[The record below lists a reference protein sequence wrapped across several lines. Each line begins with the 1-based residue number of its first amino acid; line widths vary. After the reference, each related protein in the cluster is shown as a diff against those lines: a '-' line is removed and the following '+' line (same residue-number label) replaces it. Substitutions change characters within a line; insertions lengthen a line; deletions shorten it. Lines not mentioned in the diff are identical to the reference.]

1 MHVDVVSDQRFVF
14 VFAFKSY
21 LLKYVCLN
29 SLNIKLI
36 PLKILRFIIRDS
48 KTNQSYNVHEIFLKD
63 KRKNLRTK
71 VKLYSWKLFK
81 QIKNFENYWKTRE
94 ERGRFLKARKIY
106 MIYLSSFRDMIK
118 QRTFLENLWFA
129 NNILSTVHRAI
140 LS

>member
-71 VKLYSWKLFK
+71 VELY
-81 QIKNFENYWKTRE
+81 IVENFSNKSKTLKTIERRE
-94 ERGRFLKARKIY
+94 KKEGGF
-106 MIYLSSFRDMIK
+106 
-118 QRTFLENLWFA
+118 
-129 NNILSTVHRAI
+129 
-140 LS
+140 